1 MNYVPGGLAFWGLL
15 LIALWLLRP
24 RSGVLCV
31 TMDKRKHVTG
41 AVTAAALL
49 LLVGLSS
56 YLMTLCPMWN
66 GTVEKTGEY
75 GYETTPSRIVK
86 NKNQYE
92 LMADAILE
100 GHLYLEY
107 EDTDPRLLEME
118 NPYDPNARKE
128 QQIGYHWDHAFYNG
142 HYYMYFGVVPV
153 FLLFIPFKLITG
165 ASLTTYHATQVF
177 VGASVI
183 GLFLFFRMMARKFF
197 PRLPLAVYILM
208 ASAVSLASMIQC
220 IAKPALYM
228 TAFSAGICMEIWS
241 VYCYVRAVW
250 IEKDC
255 NRALGIAFLGA
266 LFGALAFGCRPPIAI
281 ANLIVIP
288 CLIRF
293 IRQHWGEEKLI
304 LKLAA
309 AASPYIVIGALLM
322 YYNYVRFDSPFEFGQ
337 SYQLT
342 VADQSAY
349 SEGLSSLTF
358 SKIINGLIYF
368 FFQTRGLGEE
378 FPFVTEGGI
387 LFTFPVFGTGIY
399 ALTNK
404 KVRERLR
411 SSGLTLLMAGGA
423 VAILVII
430 AMDIVWS
437 PYLLPRYREDMM
449 WLMGMLMFIAVGL
462 RYGGETESGEAVVAG
477 EAVETDKPV
486 AEAVVEAAE
495 TEEPVVEAIGAAEV
509 EVPAVETVEKADA
522 GKMTFTSASD
532 APLEAGC
539 EAPPDDVRE
548 FSSVV
553 SVLAI
558 YAVLVSVILFVD
570 MNMEFFTQDQLAWIM
585 DAFMHI
591 RLGIPLPVIEPEG

>member
-24 RSGVLCV
+24 GSGVLSV
-31 TMDKRKHVTG
+31 TMDRRKEVTR
-41 AVTAAALL
+41 AATVATLI
-49 LLVGLSS
+49 LLVGTGS
-56 YLMTLCPMWN
+56 YLMSLCPMWN

-75 GYETTPSRIVK
+75 RYETTPSRIVK

-118 NPYDPNARKE
+118 NPYDPNARRD

-165 ASLTTYHATQVF
+165 TSLTTYHATQVF
-177 VGASVI
+177 VGASIV
-183 GLFLFFRMMARKFF
+183 GLFMFFRMMARKFF
-197 PRLPLAVYILM
+197 PKIPLAVYILM
-208 ASAVSLASMIQC
+208 ASAVSIASMIQC

-241 VYCYVRAVW
+241 VCCYVRAVW

-255 NRALGIAFLGA
+255 DRALGIAFLGA

-349 SEGLSSLTF
+349 SEGLSTLTF
-358 SKIINGLIYF
+358 SKIINGLVYF
-368 FFQTRGLGEE
+368 FFQSKGLGEE

-387 LFTFPVFGTGIY
+387 LFTFPVFGTGLY
-399 ALTNK
+399 ALMNK

-411 SSGLTLLMAGGA
+411 SNGLTILMAGGA
-423 VAILVII
+423 VTILVII
-430 AMDIVWS
+430 VMDLVWS

-462 RYGGETESGEAVVAG
+462 RYGGGTEAAAAAAG
-477 EAVETDKPV
+477 EPA
-486 AEAVVEAAE
+486 AEAETAAADEPAVGAIEAAE
-495 TEEPVVEAIGAAEV
+495 VGEIASESEISGEGALK
-509 EVPAVETVEKADA
+509 P
-522 GKMTFTSASD
+522 
-532 APLEAGC
+532 GC
-539 EAPPDDVRE
+539 EALPDDTRE
-548 FSSVV
+548 FSSAV
-553 SVLAI
+553 SILAV
-558 YAVLVSVILFVD
+558 YAVLISAILFVD
-570 MNMEFFTQDQLAWIM
+570 MNMKFFTQDQLAWIM

>member
-15 LIALWLLRP
+15 LIAVWLLRP
-24 RSGVLCV
+24 GSGVLGV
-31 TMDKRKHVTG
+31 TIEKRKQVTR
-41 AVTAAALL
+41 AVTVAALL
-49 LLVGLSS
+49 LLVGASS
-56 YLMTLCPMWN
+56 FLMTLCPMWN

-118 NPYDPNARKE
+118 NPYDPNARRE

-177 VGASVI
+177 VGASII
-183 GLFLFFRMMARKFF
+183 GLFMFFRMMARKYF
-197 PRLPLAVYILM
+197 PKLPLAVYILM
-208 ASAVSLASMIQC
+208 ASAVSLASTIQC

-241 VYCYVRAVW
+241 IFFYVRAVW
-250 IEKDC
+250 IEKDSD
-255 NRALGIAFLGA
+255 RALFMAFWGA

-293 IRQHWGEEKLI
+293 LREHWGEEKL
-304 LKLAA
+304 LPKLAA
-309 AASPYIVIGALLM
+309 AATPYIVIGALLM

-349 SEGLSSLTF
+349 SEGVSTLTF

-368 FFQTRGLGEE
+368 FFQSKGLREE

-387 LFTFPVFGTGIY
+387 LFTFPVFGAGLY
-399 ALTNK
+399 ALMNK

-411 SSGLTLLMAGGA
+411 RSGLTLLMAGGA
-423 VAILVII
+423 VTILVII
-430 AMDIVWS
+430 AMDIAWS

-462 RYGGETESGEAVVAG
+462 RYGGETLPTVEEADEAVGDADPAG
-477 EAVETDKPV
+477 EAVAEEASAGEAV
-486 AEAVVEAAE
+486 AEGPAEAAK
-495 TEEPVVEAIGAAEV
+495 
-509 EVPAVETVEKADA
+509 VPME
-522 GKMTFTSASD
+522 ASD
-532 APLEAGC
+532 DGALEPNRAPL
-539 EAPPDDVRE
+539 PDDTRE
-548 FSSVV
+548 FSSAV
-553 SVLAI
+553 SILAI
-558 YAVLVSVILFVD
+558 YAVLICVILFVD

-591 RLGIPLPVIEPEG
+591 RLGIPLPVVEPE